1 MAQAVGDFV
10 PSRGGK
16 AKPGTY
22 REITAS
28 AIIGGVM
35 LGAVMTAA
43 FTYISL
49 KLGFGLGGSTIA
61 AILGFALLRGVGRRL
76 SSARPGT
83 IVETNLF
90 QTVASG
96 VNTASSGVVFTF
108 PALLLLGADYSLP
121 VVMLAAV
128 AGSFMGIVIIIPLRK
143 QLIEVERLKFPSGVA
158 VATILKAPGAG
169 ISKGVFLGI
178 GFLVGAALT
187 LAVNEHIHI
196 LPEEIPV
203 GPWLQ
208 EAFSVGTGSAL
219 GFALIGTSI
228 YMSMASFGAGLLS
241 GKGGLVFAIGGML
254 AWWVIG
260 PFAVSQGWAPL
271 NAEGQPLTGGA
282 LVGNVYSTMLRPAG
296 IGILIGGAIGGV
308 FAAFPAVRGA
318 IRSLGQAAVIAKTSG
333 GKSEELSPKVL
344 SGGLIA
350 SMVALLAVT
359 IIASTVQGS
368 SAIGTAIVAAIVGIV
383 WIGVAGL
390 IVAQATGA
398 TDISPLSG
406 LALIAVTLMLAITA
420 GNIALAVTIGVA
432 VCIATGQCADMMQD
446 LKTGHLI
453 GGIPRKQQMVQ
464 FAVAWVGPAIAIGT
478 VLLLWKGGP
487 GGTLGFGPESE
498 ACVSNA
504 GGCLAAPQATV
515 LQGMITG
522 VLDGNAPVD
531 KYAAGGLVGLGLTMF
546 PVGGLGVLIGLAM
559 YLPFSITFTYGL
571 GTMASMAI
579 EKIKGAR
586 FLSNVVVPIAA
597 GLIVGEA
604 LTALGAAMFKLAST

>member
-16 AKPGTY
+16 AKTSTY
-22 REITAS
+22 REITVGAVV
-28 AIIGGVM
+28 GGVM

-49 KLGFGLGGSTIA
+49 KLGFGLAGSTIA
-61 AILGFALLRGVGRRL
+61 AILGFALLRGVGRKIGVKGGG
-76 SSARPGT
+76 S
-83 IVETNLF
+83 IVETNVF

-96 VNTASSGVVFTF
+96 VNTASAGVVFTF
-108 PALLLLGADYSLP
+108 PALLLLGEDYSLP
-121 VVMLAAV
+121 VVMLAAL

-158 VATILKAPGAG
+158 VATILKTPGAG
-169 ISKGVFLGI
+169 ISKGMFLGV
-178 GFLVGAALT
+178 GFLIGAAIT
-187 LAVNEHIHI
+187 LAINERFGL

-203 GPWLQ
+203 GEWL
-208 EAFSVGTGSAL
+208 AGKFGVASNSGM
-219 GFALIGTSI
+219 GFALMGTAV

-260 PFAVSQGWAPL
+260 PFAVAQGWAPAGL
-271 NAEGQPLTGGA
+271 DGGK

-318 IRSLGQAAVIAKTSG
+318 IRSLGQAAKLAKTSG
-333 GKSEELSPKVL
+333 GKSEELSPRVL
-344 SGGLIA
+344 SGGMIA
-350 SMVALLAVT
+350 SVIALFAVT
-359 IIASTVQGS
+359 IVASTVQGD
-368 SAIGTAIVAAIVGIV
+368 SAFGTAVAAAVVGV
-383 WIGVAGL
+383 LWIGIAGL

-432 VCIATGQCADMMQD
+432 VCIATNQCADMMSD

-453 GGIPRKQQMVQ
+453 GGIPRKQQIVQ
-464 FAVAWVGPAIAIGT
+464 FCVAWVGPAIAIGT

-487 GGTLGFGPESE
+487 GGTMGFGPESA
-498 ACVSNA
+498 ACTSGS
-504 GGCLAAPQATV
+504 GGCLSAPQADV
-515 LQGMITG
+515 LRGMITG

-531 KYAAGGLVGLGLTMF
+531 KYAAGGAVGLGLTMF
-546 PVGGLGVLIGLAM
+546 PIGGLGVLIGLAM

-579 EKIKGAR
+579 EKIKGHRYVAD
-586 FLSNVVVPIAA
+586 VIIPIAA

-604 LTALGAAMFKLAST
+604 LTALGMTMVTLAGGGAG